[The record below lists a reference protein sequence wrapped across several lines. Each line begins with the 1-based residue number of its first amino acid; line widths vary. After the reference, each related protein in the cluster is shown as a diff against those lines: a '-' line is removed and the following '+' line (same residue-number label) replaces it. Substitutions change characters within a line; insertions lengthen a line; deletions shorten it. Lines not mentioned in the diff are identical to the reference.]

1 MLFIQC
7 INEKI
12 TYILGFIIRKAF
24 FRINKFL
31 LGNLPKLIIF
41 FIKN

>member
-24 FRINKFL
+24 FLGLISFFL
-31 LGNLPKLIIF
+31 EIYQN
-41 FIKN
+41 